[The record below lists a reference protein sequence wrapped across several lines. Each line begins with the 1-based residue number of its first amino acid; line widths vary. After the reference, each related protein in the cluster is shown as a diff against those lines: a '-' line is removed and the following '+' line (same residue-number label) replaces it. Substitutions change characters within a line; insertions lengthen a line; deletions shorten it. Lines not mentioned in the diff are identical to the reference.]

1 MRDVLLAE
9 VILKIKKKLAHK
21 MAVEVC
27 KIWWLFFSPFML
39 QSTLIV
45 VSLFVSLWL
54 FLRWDTAN
62 VKWSALGPFFLH
74 RGTGKALLRFTSSIT
89 LALYFSWMSSSSSQC
104 SECDCAMSTPRC
116 HDYMLRLMRQ
126 TASASRKAPRCPL
139 SVSFLLRCHI
149 STSRPVFLQW

>member
-54 FLRWDTAN
+54 FLR
-62 VKWSALGPFFLH
+62 
-74 RGTGKALLRFTSSIT
+74 
-89 LALYFSWMSSSSSQC
+89 
-104 SECDCAMSTPRC
+104 
-116 HDYMLRLMRQ
+116 
-126 TASASRKAPRCPL
+126 
-139 SVSFLLRCHI
+139 
-149 STSRPVFLQW
+149 